1 MREKFKK
8 FFTGLIILII
18 IMIIIY
24 MVLGTNFLHIFTSNY
39 MFDVREVKVYG
50 KAYVEGKLH
59 WDLIKNHIII
69 FIFLFYII
77 LFFIIDFT
85 ISKKE
90 ETLSRNAIM
99 EIQERINKLIKG
111 ETVNSNPLYLGIDN
125 EIFQILEDRDKM
137 YQLNQEN
144 IIQQNQSMAFLAHD
158 LKTPLTSIIGYL
170 TLLQDEPDISENNR
184 RKYTSIA
191 LDKSKELEKLVQQ
204 FFQLARFQMQ
214 SNNLNKK
221 EVDFYNLIVQMRET
235 FYPAIAEKELK
246 VHLDMEEKLIILAD
260 ADLMARGF
268 YNIFKNA
275 ISYTPIRGSI
285 WIESFTEGKCHTI
298 VFKNEAP
305 DFSPEHIHYI
315 FDPFFRTDT
324 SRNKEIEGA
333 GLGLSISREIIENH
347 GGDITAQYEDGKLK
361 FNIKL
366 PK

>member
-1 MREKFKK
+1 
-8 FFTGLIILII
+8 
-18 IMIIIY
+18 
-24 MVLGTNFLHIFTSNY
+24 
-39 MFDVREVKVYG
+39 MFDVREVKVNG
-50 KAYVEGKLH
+50 KSYIEGKLY
-59 WDLIKNHIII
+59 WDMIKGHMVI
-69 FIFLFYII
+69 FIFLLYII
-77 LFFIIDFT
+77 LFFIIEL
-85 ISKKE
+85 IIHKKE
-90 ETLSRNAIM
+90 QNLNVNAIM
-99 EIQERINKLIKG
+99 EIQERVNKLIKR
-111 ETVNSNPLYLGIDN
+111 ETVNPNPLYLSIDN
-125 EIFQILEDRDKM
+125 EIIQILEDRDKIH
-137 YQLNQEN
+137 QLNREN

-170 TLLQDEPDISENNR
+170 TLLEDEPDISENNR
-184 RKYTSIA
+184 RKYISIA

-214 SNNLNKK
+214 SNNLNKE

-235 FYPAIAEKELK
+235 FYPAITEKELK
-246 VHLDMEEKLIILAD
+246 VYLDMKEKLIILAD

-275 ISYTPIRGSI
+275 ISYTPIGGNI
-285 WIESFTEGKCHTI
+285 WIKSFTEEKYHTI
-298 VFKNEAP
+298 VFENEAP
-305 DFSPEHIHYI
+305 DFSPEYIHYI

-347 GGDITAQYEDGKLK
+347 GGNITAHYEDGKLK

>member
-1 MREKFKK
+1 M
-8 FFTGLIILII
+8 ILII

-24 MVLGTNFLHIFTSNY
+24 MIFGTNFLHIFISNY
-39 MFDVREVKVYG
+39 MFDVNEVKVNG
-50 KAYVEGKLH
+50 KSYVEGKLH
-59 WDLIKNHIII
+59 WDMIKGHIII

-85 ISKKE
+85 ISRKE
-90 ETLSRNAIM
+90 ETLSTNAIM
-99 EIQERINKLIKG
+99 EIQERVNKLIKG
-111 ETVNSNPLYLGIDN
+111 EAVNSNPLYLGIDN
-125 EIFQILEDRDKM
+125 EVLQILEDRDKI
-137 YQLNQEN
+137 YQLNREN

-158 LKTPLTSIIGYL
+158 LKTPLTSVIGYL

-275 ISYTPIRGSI
+275 ISYTPIRGNI
-285 WIESFTEGKCHTI
+285 WIKSFTEEKYHTI
-298 VFKNEAP
+298 VFENEAP
-305 DFSPEHIHYI
+305 DFSPEYIHYI

-324 SRNKEIEGA
+324 SRNKEIEGV
-333 GLGLSISREIIENH
+333 GLGLSISKEIIENH